1 MTVKELEQRVV
12 ALEQEV
18 QRLRNEL
25 QATKPS
31 DNRGW
36 LATVEKFAGDE
47 HLLAVF
53 AEAQKLREKERVR
66 ARHRKPIA
74 RKSRS

>member
-12 ALEQEV
+12 ALEHEV
-18 QRLRNEL
+18 QRLKNEL
-25 QATKPS
+25 QATKPNG
-31 DNRGW
+31 NRGW
-36 LATVEKFAGDE
+36 LAAVEKFAGDE

-53 AEAQKLREKERVR
+53 ADAQKLREQD
-66 ARHRKPIA
+66 RKRTRRGKPSG